1 MMFTKRDA
9 SKQAEAK
16 KKFSEA
22 FEAALKKKLSNMPL
36 LIVADDLKEEMLV
49 RRSSIVFYGHE
60 KAIDNIQDAFHE
72 GVDTVYSLLLKL
84 LETSPDEWDSVRD
97 DSE

>member
-1 MMFTKRDA
+1 MLIRKDA
-9 SKQAEAK
+9 AKQEEAK
-16 KKFSEA
+16 KKLSEA
-22 FEAALKKKLSNMPL
+22 FEAALKKKLAKMPQ

-49 RRSSIVFYGHE
+49 RRSSIVFFEYGKSIE
-60 KAIDNIQDAFHE
+60 NPQDAFHA

-84 LETSPDEWDSVRD
+84 LETSPDKWDTVRD